1 MTKELKNL
9 KNEEKTI
16 DATGK
21 SFGRIATEAAD
32 ILRGKDSPDFER
44 NRITGKKVNIINA
57 SAVHMATRSKLTDKK
72 YVRYSGY
79 PGGQKKES
87 LEKLLERRG
96 YKEAFKR
103 AVRGML
109 PGNKLRPELMKRLN
123 ISE

>member
-1 MTKELKNL
+1 MTKNIKKL

-16 DATGK
+16 DATGR
-21 SFGRIATEAAD
+21 SFGRVATEAAN

-44 NRITGKKVNIINA
+44 NRITGMKVNIINA
-57 SAVHMATRSKLTDKK
+57 SSVHISTRSKLTNKE

-87 LEKLLERRG
+87 LKKLLERRG
-96 YKEAFKR
+96 YKEVFKK

-109 PGNKLRPELMKRLN
+109 PSNKLRPELMKRLN
-123 ISE
+123 VSD

>member
-1 MTKELKNL
+1 MTKVLKKL

-16 DATGK
+16 DATDK
-21 SFGRIATEAAD
+21 SFGRVATEAAN

-57 SAVHMATRSKLTDKK
+57 SAVRITTRGKLTDKK

-79 PGGQKKES
+79 PGGLKKES
-87 LEKLLERRG
+87 LKKLLERRG

>member
-1 MTKELKNL
+1 MTKELKKL
-9 KNEEKTI
+9 KNEEITI
-16 DATGK
+16 DATDK
-21 SFGRIATEAAD
+21 SFGRVATEAAN

-44 NRITGKKVNIINA
+44 NRITGKKVKIMNA
-57 SAVHMATRSKLTDKK
+57 SSVHISTRNKLTNKE

-79 PGGQKKES
+79 PGGQKRES
-87 LEKLLERRG
+87 LKKLLERRG

-109 PGNKLRPELMKRLN
+109 PSNRLRPELMKRLN